1 MLDPKLVRERTEDVK
16 QATRVKRVGS
26 PELVD
31 QWLAA
36 DERRRAA
43 QTQADAVRA
52 EQGKI
57 GTEVGKLK
65 RELKGGTN
73 DALVKLIEDANALK
87 ARYDALIEQQKS
99 AEVEAQQIMLQLPAI
114 PDPTWPVGADAEE
127 NVVV

>member
-16 QATRVKRVGS
+16 QATRVKRVAS

-65 RELKGGTN
+65 RELRTRSRRSMT
-73 DALVKLIEDANALK
+73 D
-87 ARYDALIEQQKS
+87 
-99 AEVEAQQIMLQLPAI
+99 
-114 PDPTWPVGADAEE
+114 
-127 NVVV
+127 